1 MRGQT
6 TIDFAIGIAIF
17 LGVVVFAFSFVPGIL
32 QPFELSGE
40 ENPSVS
46 DRVADSLSQGLL
58 GSADR
63 PSILDRYCTVA
74 FFNESNDAA
83 GDCNYGAGS
92 LPTVLNL
99 DSSHAVN
106 VTLRGNVTAGG
117 AGSEQLCWSENSPA
131 NSEPGLVERSYTESS
146 SSECTVRLARGDS
159 IVDESDT
166 TITARRVVSLHGESV
181 TLEVV
186 LW

>member
-40 ENPSVS
+40 ENPSLS
-46 DRVADSLSQGLL
+46 DRTADALSQELL
-58 GSADR
+58 GSADQ
-63 PSILDRYCTVA
+63 PYVLDRYCAVA
-74 FFNESNDAA
+74 FFNDLNDAA
-83 GDCNYGAGS
+83 SDCNYDSGS
-92 LPTVLNL
+92 LSSILNL
-99 DSSHAVN
+99 DSTHNINISV
-106 VTLRGNVTAGG
+106 RGNVTAGG
-117 AGSEQLCWSENSPA
+117 NAEQLCWTDTSPA
-131 NSEPGLVERSYTESS
+131 SAGEPGLVERSHA
-146 SSECTVRLARGDS
+146 ECTSDAVVLARGENV
-159 IVDESDT
+159 VDEGSG
-166 TITARRVVSLHGESV
+166 TITARRVVSLHGQSV